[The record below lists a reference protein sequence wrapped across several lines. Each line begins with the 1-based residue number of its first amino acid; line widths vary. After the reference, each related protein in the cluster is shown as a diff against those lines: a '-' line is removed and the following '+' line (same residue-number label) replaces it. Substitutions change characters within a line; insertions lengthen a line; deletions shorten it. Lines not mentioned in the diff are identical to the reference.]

1 LDTKYKLGII
11 VVLVVIV
18 GAYMVLAAG
27 SNSNK
32 ITIAGSTSV
41 QPVAQKLADAYTK
54 EHPNVKITVQGG
66 GSSVGITDAE
76 QGIVSIG
83 ASSENLTANDSA
95 KLNQTIIGY
104 DGIAVIV
111 NKNNTAVSGLTSEQL
126 AGIYTGNITNWNQV
140 GGSDAKIDVITRE
153 QGSGTRTN
161 FQKLVLNGSQVESS
175 AIVQTSTQG
184 VKSAVSGDPNAI
196 GFISLTGLDSSV
208 KAISVN
214 GVGISVDN
222 ITNGT
227 YNLQGPLMF
236 LTKGTPKGTVQDF
249 INWVLGPEGQAIV
262 KSTNSVPVNST
273 K

>member
-1 LDTKYKLGII
+1 LQTKYKIGII
-11 VVLVVIV
+11 VAIIVIV

-41 QPVAQKLADAYTK
+41 QPVAQKLADAYMK

-83 ASSENLTANDSA
+83 ASSENLTANDSS

-104 DGIAVIV
+104 DGIAIIV
-111 NKNNTAVSGLTSEQL
+111 NNNNTVSGLTSEQL
-126 AGIYTGNITNWNQV
+126 AGIFSGNITNWNQV
-140 GGSDAKIDVITRE
+140 GGSNAKIDVITRE
-153 QGSGTRTN
+153 QGSGTRSN
-161 FQKLVLNGSQVESS
+161 FQKLILNGSQVESG

-184 VKSAVSGDPNAI
+184 VKSAVQGDPNAI
-196 GFISLTGLDSSV
+196 GFISLTSLDSNV
-208 KAISVN
+208 TALTVN

-222 ITNGT
+222 ITSGT

-236 LTKGTPKGTVQDF
+236 LTKGTPKSTVQDF
-249 INWVLGPEGQAIV
+249 MNWVLGPEGQAIV
-262 KSTNSVPVNST
+262 KSTKSVPVN

>member
-1 LDTKYKLGII
+1 LQTKYKIGII
-11 VVLVVIV
+11 VAIIVIV

-95 KLNQTIIGY
+95 KLNQTVIGY
-104 DGIAVIV
+104 DGIAIIV
-111 NKNNTAVSGLTSEQL
+111 NKNSTISGLTSAQL
-126 AGIYTGNITNWNQV
+126 KGIFTGNITNWSQV

-153 QGSGTRTN
+153 QGSGTRSN
-161 FQKLVLNGSQVESS
+161 FQKLMLNGSQVESG

-208 KAISVN
+208 KAVAVN
-214 GVGISVDN
+214 GVGISVAN

-227 YNLQGPLMF
+227 YTLQGPLMF
-236 LTKGTPKGTVQDF
+236 LTKGTPNSAVQDF
-249 INWVLGPEGQAIV
+249 MNWVLGPEGQAIV
-262 KSTNSVPVNST
+262 KSTNSVPVKS
-273 K
+273 